1 MAVKRRVKSG
11 TWWGGAWGRR
21 GRGKMVQGAG
31 GGEGGGKGA
40 LPAPYLASA
49 WSAHSNPAWGQRSP
63 EPLLPLPPASSESHN
78 LNYG

>member
-11 TWWGGAWGRR
+11 TWGGDG
-21 GRGKMVQGAG
+21 GDVGEGKWYKVQG